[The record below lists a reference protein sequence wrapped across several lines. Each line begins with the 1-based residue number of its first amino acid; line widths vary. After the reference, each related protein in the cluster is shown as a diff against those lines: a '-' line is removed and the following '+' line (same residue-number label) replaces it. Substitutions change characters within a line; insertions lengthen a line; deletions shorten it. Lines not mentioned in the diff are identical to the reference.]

1 MEDELQ
7 LVESMK
13 QGDRDAFDRIYEKY
27 CNQILRM
34 AYLIVGNRADSEDI
48 TQETFIKCFLHCRE
62 LKNNAGFKAWLYQ
75 ILTRTAW
82 NYGKKAAREYP
93 DEEIEQTA
101 ERTDGVS
108 VLDVVVHKEQAD
120 ELYKAISRLDMKYR
134 TMIVYYYYNQMST
147 REIAAACN
155 CLEGTVKS
163 RLFTARGQLK
173 KHLMKAEQEVSQY
186 EESEQ
191 YGYANQPRTAQ

>member
-1 MEDELQ
+1 ML
-7 LVESMK
+7 
-13 QGDRDAFDRIYEKY
+13 
-27 CNQILRM
+27 
-34 AYLIVGNRADSEDI
+34 DI
-48 TQETFIKCFLHCRE
+48 
-62 LKNNAGFKAWLYQ
+62 
-75 ILTRTAW
+75 
-82 NYGKKAAREYP
+82 
-93 DEEIEQTA
+93 
-101 ERTDGVS
+101 
-108 VLDVVVHKEQAD
+108 VVHKEQAG